1 MPKFIR
7 KPENVECMEF
17 EDVRFETTVTGKPT
31 PEVIW
36 CCGDKQ
42 VLPSERVLYEVLE
55 DNRYALV
62 MRGVNKDESA
72 MYTVKASN
80 DMGTMSASARL
91 KVTRKS
97 TFLQR

>member
-7 KPENVECMEF
+7 KPEHAECMEY
-17 EDVRFETTVTGKPT
+17 EDVRFEAMVTGKPT

-36 CCGDKQ
+36 CCGDNQ
-42 VLPSERVLYEVLE
+42 VLPGDRVTYEVLE
-55 DNRYALV
+55 GNRYALV
-62 MRGVNKDESA
+62 MRGVTKEHSA

-91 KVTRKS
+91 KVTHK
-97 TFLQR
+97 

>member
-17 EDVRFETTVTGKPT
+17 EDVRFETTVTGKPI
-31 PEVIW
+31 PEVMW

-55 DNRYALV
+55 QNLGGPGSRRKYKDFNFAAFTSWALEWALQE
-62 MRGVNKDESA
+62 MGEDIQVN
-72 MYTVKASN
+72 
-80 DMGTMSASARL
+80 
-91 KVTRKS
+91 
-97 TFLQR
+97 